1 MIFEQDIK
9 KQRAQLWHTAET
21 TQPLRTL
28 DDARL
33 FLNTV
38 GFCLAY
44 PVHPALLAPTFIGAH
59 VGSEE
64 KLPTAKQAF
73 ADANARIATEL
84 IVRMLGEK
92 SAFEVA
98 FGEDASLLVSAAE
111 FPYFYALIGERN
123 PKVAPSPGLRNE
135 QALTTHTFETIDQN
149 GPIDEDG
156 MRRKLGRE
164 ISRNAIEKVLHA
176 LWSKLRITRVDAG
189 IDNGEPVEPVW
200 DLMHRWAPEMVNR
213 GKQISAPEALS
224 ALISKYLETFIVAE
238 QKDVEE
244 FFGRLVPRSRVTQVV
259 KALLSAQEFT
269 YAQVSGKTMLRLAS
283 RATEEE
289 VDQASVPADEVPA
302 SERKLRPWQAREQG
316 KKASEEK
323 RAKYAG
329 RASRSASGTRPPG
342 A

>member
-9 KQRAQLWHTAET
+9 KERAQMWHTAEN

-28 DDARL
+28 DDARE
-33 FLNTV
+33 FLNGI
-38 GFCLAY
+38 GFCLAFT
-44 PVHPALLAPTFIGAH
+44 VHPPLLAPSFIGAYA
-59 VGSEE
+59 GSEE

-73 ADANARIATEL
+73 ADEHARAATEK
-84 IVRMLGEK
+84 IVRLLSEK

-111 FPYFYALIGERN
+111 FPYFYALIGDRN

-189 IDNGEPVEPVW
+189 LENGEPVEPVW
-200 DLMHRWAPEMVNR
+200 DLMHRFAPQMVNR
-213 GKQISAPEALS
+213 GKQISAAEALS
-224 ALISKYLETFIVAE
+224 ALISKYLETVIVAQ
-238 QKDVEE
+238 QKDVEY
-244 FFGRLVPRSRVTQVV
+244 FFGRLVPRSKVTEVC

-269 YAQVSGKTMLRLAS
+269 YVQVSGKTMLRLAS
-283 RATEEE
+283 RGGE
-289 VDQASVPADEVPA
+289 DEVV
-302 SERKLRPWQAREQG
+302 
-316 KKASEEK
+316 
-323 RAKYAG
+323 
-329 RASRSASGTRPPG
+329 SAPTDAADRQV
-342 A
+342 